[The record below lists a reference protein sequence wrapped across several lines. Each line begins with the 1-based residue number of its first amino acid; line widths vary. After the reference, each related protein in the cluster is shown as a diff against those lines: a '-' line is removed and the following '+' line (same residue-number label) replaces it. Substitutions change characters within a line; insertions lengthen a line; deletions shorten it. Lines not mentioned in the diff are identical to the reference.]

1 MSQWASCAIF
11 GYRTFRDPKQGLF
24 KKKINLLLAALLLVA
39 VCRLSLAARS
49 RGYSLVEV
57 CRLLTAVVSLVVEH
71 GL

>member
-1 MSQWASCAIF
+1 MPFLGTELLETQSRGF
-11 GYRTFRDPKQGLF
+11 F
-24 KKKINLLLAALLLVA
+24 KKINLLLAALLLVA